1 MLIDM
6 SAEENKAVFLAYFEE
21 AWAPRLA
28 DDQET
33 DEFRVAFGDLKATPD
48 LVLAAEDDHVL
59 IRFTVTAV
67 HREDYKGIPATG
79 KPISFWGTTVARME
93 NGKIVDEFAVAEKMG
108 AVLFGVT
115 SWLEEV
121 GWRPQN

>member
-1 MLIDM
+1 M
-6 SAEENKAVFLAYFEE
+6 
-21 AWAPRLA
+21 
-28 DDQET
+28 
-33 DEFRVAFGDLKATPD
+33 
-48 LVLAAEDDHVL
+48 LAAEDDHVL

-67 HREDYKGIPATG
+67 HRGDYKGIPATG
-79 KPISFWGTTVARME
+79 EPISFWGTTVARME

-121 GWRPQN
+121 GWRPQS